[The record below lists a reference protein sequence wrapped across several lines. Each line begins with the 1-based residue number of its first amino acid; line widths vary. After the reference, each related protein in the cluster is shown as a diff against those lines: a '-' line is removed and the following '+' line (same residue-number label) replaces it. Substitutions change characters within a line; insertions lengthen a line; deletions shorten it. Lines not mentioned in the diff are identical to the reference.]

1 MFPSVGAVRR
11 TGTTV
16 IIEDVAFPVARLAPA
31 TLDLQALLREHG
43 YSEAIIFG
51 HALEGNLHF
60 VRAAACT
67 VSKSMDDRPVSPAEQ
82 QASFLDRSDWS

>member
-31 TLDLQALLREHG
+31 TDLQALLREHG

-60 VRAAACT
+60 VREAACT
-67 VSKSMDDRPVSPAEQ
+67 ASKSMDDRPASSAEQ
-82 QASFLDRSDWS
+82 QASFLDRGDWS